1 MNDNTLQKQLI
12 ERAKRL
18 ADIGYAAIPVHGNN
32 APAEP
37 KRPAV
42 SWRIYQRRIPSEAEI
57 ERSFND
63 KITALGIVCGRVS
76 KLLVIDFD
84 DALRYQ
90 RFCRHL
96 PQYADTYTVKTKRG
110 FHLYYRTMEKVPS
123 HQFDGGDIKGERSY
137 VVAPPSEIGT
147 HIYRCVRDIAE
158 TRVG

>member
-1 MNDNTLQKQLI
+1 MKEESLQKQLM
-12 ERAKRL
+12 ERAKML
-18 ADIGYAAIPVHGNN
+18 AEAGYSVIPVHGNN

-42 SWRIYQRRIPSEAEI
+42 SWRNYQHRIATEAEI
-57 ERSFND
+57 ERSFKD
-63 KITALGIVCGRVS
+63 KVTALGIVCGRVS

-96 PQYADTYTVKTKRG
+96 PHYADTYTVKTKRG
-110 FHLYYRTMEKVPS
+110 FHLYYRTRQKVPS

-147 HIYRCVRDIAE
+147 HVYRCVRAIC
-158 TRVG
+158 